1 MIGALL
7 YVLIIEV
14 ESNLLFHVGFPN
26 GRYHIFSGDKGGIV
40 RLQRHWTMAATLG
53 MVEEFDAVQEER
65 SQCVERLWHF
75 FVMNSIDAAEKK
87 RSVFLAV
94 MGLSV
99 YKLLHTLVSP
109 EKPGDKTLARMMTKH
124 HNPTPLEMVQ

>member
-7 YVLIIEV
+7 YVLLIEV

-26 GRYHIFSGDKGGIV
+26 EGYPIFSGDKGGIAC
-40 RLQRHWTMAATLG
+40 LQRHWTMAATLG

-65 SQCVERLWHF
+65 SQYVERLWHF
-75 FVMNSIDAAEKK
+75 FVANGIDTAEKK

-94 MGLSV
+94 IGLPV
-99 YKLLHTLVSP
+99 YKLLRT
-109 EKPGDKTLARMMTKH
+109 
-124 HNPTPLEMVQ
+124 